1 MTDRR
6 ATFRPYS
13 IDMTATSNPAATT
26 QSAGLVLA
34 HRFFLPIILLFF
46 AYVLLQLASG
56 GLIYFWKIGFDP
68 ARTIEYYFGSER
80 MLEIFPGATDRFLQP
95 RTFGGML
102 KITLGHFLG
111 YGVLVFF
118 LTHLARSLRGRPS
131 PGLER
136 GCTAFFI
143 VALFEILSGL
153 LILAIPAD
161 WIEAAPAV
169 LTAARATVFFAFYGF
184 CVGFLVLLV
193 RSLSDPGESPRSRR
207 RGLLLGLVGGC
218 LVLSGCQSF
227 ATSYSIENYEGT
239 GESVVRMSNNYLG
252 GSFALPGKLAVYS
265 AQLNLQKTR
274 LVQAN
279 TAQAEPGGGAADSQ
293 QVVSFYGRFFDLD
306 YVRIPAG
313 PTLILTLDGREL
325 PPFSG
330 QGSAKLRRPYSED
343 AGEEL
348 VQEAAYWHNL
358 SESVLVALY
367 RAQSVRIRILGEKR
381 ELSFFATEKNRSN
394 FRRFIRDELPEI
406 YAAAREQ

>member
-1 MTDRR
+1 
-6 ATFRPYS
+6 
-13 IDMTATSNPAATT
+13 MTATSTTPITT
-26 QSAGLVLA
+26 QSSGFAEP
-34 HRFFLPIILLFF
+34 HRFFRPIVFLFF
-46 AYVLLQLASG
+46 AYVLLQLFSG

-68 ARTIEYYFGSER
+68 ARTIEYYFGSVR

-95 RTFGGML
+95 RTFGGMV

-118 LTHLARSLRGRPS
+118 LTHLARSLAGRPS

-136 GCTAFFI
+136 ACTAFFI
-143 VALFEILSGL
+143 VALIEILAGL
-153 LILAIPAD
+153 LLLAIPAD
-161 WIEAAPAV
+161 WTAAAPGL
-169 LTAARATVFFAFYGF
+169 LTALRAAAFFAFYAF
-184 CVGFLVLLV
+184 CLGFLVLLARSV
-193 RSLSDPGESPRSRR
+193 RHRGTAAGESPPSRR
-207 RGLLLGLVGGC
+207 RGLLISLVGGC
-218 LVLSGCQSF
+218 LLFSGGCQSF

-239 GESVVRMSNNYLG
+239 DESVVRMSNNYLG

-265 AQLNLQKTR
+265 AQLNLQKTS
-274 LVQAN
+274 LLPADL
-279 TAQAEPGGGAADSQ
+279 APAEPAAAAGSQ

-358 SESVLVALY
+358 SEPVLIALY

-406 YAAAREQ
+406 HAAALEQ